1 MPDGQIKKQNLY
13 DITCTVTPS
22 FITVFVLKKTEI
34 KSLRSQLKIVTFNQ
48 FCSSAHILVLCIM
61 NLKYQ

>member
-1 MPDGQIKKQNLY
+1 MRDGQIKKKNIY

-22 FITVFVLKKTEI
+22 FITIFVLKKTKI
-34 KSLRSQLKIVTFNQ
+34 KSLRSKLKIVTFNQ
-48 FCSSAHILVLCIM
+48 FCSSAHILVVCIM